1 MSRFEKKCFIGS
13 ASLHGMLLICF
24 VFGSAFLGS
33 KETVVLP
40 PVVTLMAAP
49 TDKAI
54 SSGGNPNGGGVPA
67 PTPKVETPPAPTPN
81 PPPPEPVKPEP
92 VKPEPVKPQA
102 KQREPEP
109 EPEPVRPK
117 VSKVPDRERAPKDKP
132 VDKTPKDTKNTS
144 KDVAKTPLNL
154 KTVRITNNLAQVQ
167 AEAAAKRAAD
177 ARQKAEYA
185 AYVAERSRI
194 LGEVGKIA
202 GNVGSTLGKG
212 TVAEPLGPGAV
223 AFANYGS
230 LIIEHYKRAVYASNP
245 QSDHDAEA
253 VIKVVVS
260 RDGTVRSSQWVRRT
274 SNPIL
279 NKAVDRAMNTVRSLP
294 SFPPESKDSERSF
307 NITIEFEAGRV
318 SA

>member
-13 ASLHGMLLICF
+13 AGLHGLLLICF

-33 KETVVLP
+33 KKTMILP
-40 PVVTLMAAP
+40 PVVTMTAIA
-49 TDKAI
+49 TDKAV
-54 SSGGNPNGGGVPA
+54 STGGNPNGGGA
-67 PTPKVETPPAPTPN
+67 PTPQPPTPT
-81 PPPPEPVKPEP
+81 PPPPEPPKVEP
-92 VKPEPVKPQA
+92 KQEPP
-102 KQREPEP
+102 KQETRQQEPEK
-109 EPEPVRPK
+109 EPPKIKKTETAKPVEK
-117 VSKVPDRERAPKDKP
+117 ERTVPKDKATE
-132 VDKTPKDTKNTS
+132 KITKEAKNNTS
-144 KDVAKTPLNL
+144 KEITKSLNL
-154 KTVRITNNLAQVQ
+154 KPVRITNNLALVQ

-185 AYVAERSRI
+185 AYVNQRNQI
-194 LGEVGKIA
+194 LGQVGKVA
-202 GNVGSTLGKG
+202 GTVSDSLGKG
-212 TVAEPLGPGAV
+212 TVATAIGPGGE

-279 NKAVDRAMNTVRSLP
+279 NKAVDSAMNKVRSLP
-294 SFPPESKDSERSF
+294 QFPSEAKDAERSF
-307 NITIEFEAGRV
+307 NITIEFEASRV

>member
-13 ASLHGMLLICF
+13 AGLHGLLLICF
-24 VFGSAFLGS
+24 VFGSAFFVS
-33 KETVVLP
+33 KKTMTLP
-40 PVVTLMAAP
+40 PVVEFKSIA
-49 TDKAI
+49 TDKAV
-54 SSGGNPNGGGVPA
+54 STGGNPNGGGVPTPQP
-67 PTPKVETPPAPTPN
+67 PTPT
-81 PPPPEPVKPEP
+81 PPPPEPPKVEP
-92 VKPEPVKPQA
+92 KQEPPKQET
-102 KQREPEP
+102 KQREPDP
-109 EPEPVRPK
+109 EPPK
-117 VSKVPDRERAPKDKP
+117 VKKTETVKPVEKERIVPKDKATE
-132 VDKTPKDTKNTS
+132 KITKEAKNNTS
-144 KDVAKTPLNL
+144 KETSKPLNL

-167 AEAAAKRAAD
+167 AELAAKRAAD

-185 AYVAERSRI
+185 AYVAERSRL
-194 LGEVGKIA
+194 LGEVSRVA

-212 TVAEPLGPGAV
+212 TVAEPLGPGGA

-274 SNPIL
+274 SNSVL
-279 NKAVDRAMNTVRSLP
+279 NKAVDRAMNSVRSLP
-294 SFPPESKDSERSF
+294 SFPPESKDAERSF
-307 NITIEFEAGRV
+307 NITIEFEASR